1 MLTPTRMHMTKSEP
15 TTLQATSPPDSA
27 VSNTSS
33 VAAFGELVF
42 NRAARRD
49 LKVRRR
55 RESGQVVVLVVLMIA
70 VLCGLAGIAVDEG
83 VFQTDRRKMQAAAD
97 SAAIAGDE
105 EILSGNSD
113 SIVTAALTDA
123 GKNGFTDGS
132 DHVTVAVNNPPQSG
146 SYSGDNNAVEVIVSA
161 QRPTYFLN
169 ALGMSTINVSTRAV
183 AHLGNAPY
191 CIQTLNSTAF
201 NSLSLFGVAL
211 LQTCGIVDN
220 STSDHAFG
228 IFGVALWHASSIGI
242 VGNYDFDLLP
252 FVSPRPVTSIA
263 PVRDP
268 LARLQPPSFGGCD
281 HTNYSLGL
289 ISIATMNPGVY
300 CGGITLTGAAI
311 LHLNPGTYVI
321 RGGGLNILGASLIT
335 GTGVTF
341 YITGDSTYPYK
352 GVNIAAAS
360 VHSLTAPTSGAM
372 EGILFF
378 QDRNISAA
386 TAAANPNTIV
396 GAALARY
403 EGTFYFPTTTLN
415 YTISASVAAYTAM
428 VADQIKINLV
438 AAGFVNN
445 DYSSLA
451 DGSPLKAV
459 TLGE

>member
-1 MLTPTRMHMTKSEP
+1 MLTPLHMHMAKSEP
-15 TTLQATSPPDSA
+15 TTLRATSAPDSIVNIA
-27 VSNTSS
+27 SD
-33 VAAFGELVF
+33 AAALGETALM
-42 NRAARRD
+42 RASRRN
-49 LKVRRR
+49 LKTRRK

-70 VLCGLAGIAVDEG
+70 VLCGLTGLAVDEG
-83 VFQTDRRKMQAAAD
+83 MFQTDRRKMQAAAD

-113 SIVTAALTDA
+113 SISTAAMTDA
-123 GKNGFTDGS
+123 GKNGFTNGS
-132 DHVTVAVNNPPQSG
+132 DNVTVTVNNPPQSG
-146 SYSGDNNAVEVIVSA
+146 SYSGDNNAVEVTVSA

-191 CIQTLNSTAF
+191 CIDTLNPTAA

-211 LQTCGIVDN
+211 LQTCGIVNN

-252 FVSPRPVTSIA
+252 FVSPRPVTGIA

-281 HTNYSLGL
+281 HTNFSLGL

-321 RGGGLNILGASLIT
+321 RGGGLNILGASVIA
-335 GTGVTF
+335 GSGVTF

-378 QDRNISAA
+378 QDRDISAA
-386 TAAANPNTIV
+386 TAAANPNNIV

-415 YTISASVAAYTAM
+415 YTINASVAAYTAM

-438 AAGFVNN
+438 AAGYVNN

>member
-1 MLTPTRMHMTKSEP
+1 MRP
-15 TTLQATSPPDSA
+15 
-27 VSNTSS
+27 
-33 VAAFGELVF
+33 
-42 NRAARRD
+42 
-49 LKVRRR
+49 
-55 RESGQVVVLVVLMIA
+55 SGQVAVIVTLMIV
-70 VLCGLAGIAVDEG
+70 VLCGLAGLAVDEG
-83 VFQTDRRKMQAAAD
+83 VFQNDRRKMQAAAD
-97 SAAIAGDE
+97 SAAIAGDQ

-113 SIVTAALTDA
+113 EIALAARNDA
-123 GKNGFTDGS
+123 EKNGFANGS
-132 DHVTVAVNNPPQSG
+132 DNITVTVNNPPAGG
-146 SYSGDNNAVEVIVSA
+146 SYSGDNNAVEVVVSA
-161 QRPTYFLN
+161 LRPTYFLS
-169 ALGMSTINVSTRAV
+169 AFGISTINISTRAV

-191 CIQTLNSTAF
+191 CIMALDPSAQ

-252 FVSPRPVTSIA
+252 FVSPRPVTGIA

-268 LARLQPPSFGGCD
+268 LLRLQPPAVGGCD

-289 ISIATMNPGVY
+289 ISIATMNPGTY

-352 GVNIAAAS
+352 GINIAAVN
-360 VHSLTAPTSGAM
+360 VHSLSAPTSGAM

-378 QDRNISAA
+378 QDRDISTGTA
-386 TAAANPNTIV
+386 TSNPNTIV

-403 EGTFYFPTTTLN
+403 EGTFYFPTTVLN
-415 YTISASVAAYTAM
+415 YTINASVAKYTAM
-428 VADQIKINLV
+428 VADKIKINLV
-438 AAGFVNN
+438 AAGVVNN

-459 TLGE
+459 ALGE